1 MAQFTVDDLIK
12 RRIGLQEIRNL
23 TANVGIRQQNAD
35 SFTANSVTRRVNSL
49 IKSGDVESAE
59 KLLDNSPSHRAAG
72 IITKIF
78 PKQSVMKITN
88 SKTGETITTAYE
100 DRDPIGT
107 MKKIPAASIGPSQFG
122 EPEVDTRGNLI
133 QTEKR
138 TGKVSVLDRGSA
150 IFSEPFADKRGNLVQ
165 RNTQTG
171 EIKVLSRKGQ
181 GGGSLEEARQAFLS
195 GNASKE
201 QLALI
206 RQDETEFVKDY
217 VESFGALVGPRRSQ
231 ELRKQGSLLFEV
243 ERLGSNPLPEN
254 ITSTSAAVEYLVE
267 NLKFDE
273 DQAKEIVRQIMRAER
288 AVTE

>member
-1 MAQFTVDDLIK
+1 MAQLTDIDEII
-12 RRIGLQEIRNL
+12 RQGIGLQQLRNR
-23 TANVGIRQQNAD
+23 TAQVGINRQNANTNNLNALT
-35 SFTANSVTRRVNSL
+35 SRVDTLMKGN
-49 IKSGDVESAE
+49 DFETAE
-59 KLLDNSPSHRAAG
+59 KLLNQVNNPRGFQVKLRSDNKSLQVKGPNGAVKIYGYDKGNFSRTVKEIEGAG
-72 IITKIF
+72 F
-78 PKQSVMKITN
+78 
-88 SKTGETITTAYE
+88 G
-100 DRDPIGT
+100 
-107 MKKIPAASIGPSQFG
+107 SQQFAKPEKDEFG
-122 EPEVDTRGNLI
+122 NIV
-133 QTEKR
+133 QTEQG
-138 TGKVSVLDRGSA
+138 TGKVRVLDRGSA
-150 IFSEPFADKRGNLVQ
+150 IFSEPFTDRQGNRVQ

-217 VESFGALVGPRRSQ
+217 VESFGALVGPRQSQ